1 MKRSFRSL
9 YSAVTFHDSQS
20 GLLLSKPNRELLR
33 IHELGYSNST
43 TTSPQTTREIPL
55 REAFALTSSTSPR
68 LFSATV
74 SSSADLDSILHR
86 SDEQDK
92 NNRFSISLTARL
104 EKAQLTKTDSLLDTI
119 KLIKRATGRGFL
131 VRAVILNAWDSGLDA
146 LENSVGRLADN
157 GASVITVS
165 AQDEDN
171 TNVDDDLDEDDV
183 REAIERAFNLDV
195 AGNAMMER
203 LSARLSLKSSKI
215 ALQAGITRLESR
227 AYESTKVGI
236 AQTSEL
242 IQLAIKEGRRVVL
255 T

>member
-1 MKRSFRSL
+1 MKRSFRTL
-9 YSAVTFHDSQS
+9 YSATFQDSQS
-20 GLLLSKPNRELLR
+20 GLLLLKPQREVLR
-33 IHELGYSNST
+33 IHEIGSSSKNST
-43 TTSPQTTREIPL
+43 ITSPRTTREIPL

-86 SDEQDK
+86 SNEQDK
-92 NNRFSISLTARL
+92 YRFSISLTARL
-104 EKAQLTKTDSLLDTI
+104 EKAKNTKTDSLLDTI
-119 KLIKRATGRGFL
+119 NLIKRATGRGFL

-146 LENSVGRLADN
+146 LENSVGRLADV

-183 REAIERAFNLDV
+183 REAIERVFNLDV
-195 AGNAMMER
+195 AGDAMMER
-203 LSARLSLKSSKI
+203 LSARLSLKSSNVAI
-215 ALQAGITRLESR
+215 QSGITRLESR
-227 AYESTKVGI
+227 ADESTKVGI
-236 AQTSEL
+236 ALTSEL
-242 IQLAIKEGRRVVL
+242 IQLAIKKGRRVVL

>member
-1 MKRSFRSL
+1 MKRSFRTL
-9 YSAVTFHDSQS
+9 YSATFQDSQS
-20 GLLLSKPNRELLR
+20 GLLLVKPQRGVLR
-33 IHELGYSNST
+33 IHEIGSSSNST
-43 TTSPQTTREIPL
+43 STSPQTTRDIPL
-55 REAFALTSSTSPR
+55 REAFALTSSIPPR

-86 SDEQDK
+86 SNEQDK
-92 NNRFSISLTARL
+92 NRFSISLTARL
-104 EKAQLTKTDSLLDTI
+104 EKANNTKTDSLLDTI
-119 KLIKRATGRGFL
+119 NLIKRATGRGFL

-146 LENSVGRLADN
+146 LENSVGRLADS

-183 REAIERAFNLDV
+183 REAIERVFNLDV
-195 AGNAMMER
+195 AGDAMMER

-215 ALQAGITRLESR
+215 AIETGITRLESQ
-227 AYESTKVGI
+227 ADESTKVGI
-236 AQTSEL
+236 AFTSEL
-242 IQLAIKEGRRVVL
+242 IQLAIKKGRRVVF

>member
-1 MKRSFRSL
+1 M
-9 YSAVTFHDSQS
+9 
-20 GLLLSKPNRELLR
+20 R
-33 IHELGYSNST
+33 IHEIGSSKNST
-43 TTSPQTTREIPL
+43 ITSPQPQTTREIPL

-86 SDEQDK
+86 SNEQDK
-92 NNRFSISLTARL
+92 NRFSISLTARL
-104 EKAQLTKTDSLLDTI
+104 EKAKNTKTDSLLDTI
-119 KLIKRATGRGFL
+119 NLIKRAAGRGFY

-146 LENSVGRLADN
+146 LENSVGRLADV

-183 REAIERAFNLDV
+183 REAIERVFNLDV
-195 AGNAMMER
+195 AGDAMMER

-215 ALQAGITRLESR
+215 AIETGITRLESR
-227 AYESTKVGI
+227 ADESTKVGI
-236 AQTSEL
+236 ALTSEL
-242 IQLAIKEGRRVVL
+242 IQLAMKKGRRVVL

>member
-1 MKRSFRSL
+1 MKRSCRSL

-33 IHELGYSNST
+33 IHELGSSNST
-43 TTSPQTTREIPL
+43 TTSLQTTREIPL
-55 REAFALTSSTSPR
+55 REAFALTSSTFPR

-86 SDEQDK
+86 SNELDK
-92 NNRFSISLTARL
+92 NRFSISLTARL

-119 KLIKRATGRGFL
+119 NLIKRATDRGFL

-157 GASVITVS
+157 GASVITIT
-165 AQDEDN
+165 AKNEDN

-183 REAIERAFNLDV
+183 REAIERVFNLDV
-195 AGNAMMER
+195 AGDAMMER
-203 LSARLSLKSSKI
+203 LSARLSLNNSKT
-215 ALQAGITRLESR
+215 ALKAGITRLESR
-227 AYESTKVGI
+227 SDESTKVGI
-236 AQTSEL
+236 ALTSEL